1 MLALSG
7 VGIHLSVQQ
16 HAQHQAEGLIQQWG
30 RDAGV
35 EIGNVRYHLLRNGL
49 VLQDIRLHRG
59 GDSLAIRHILVHANP
74 RLLTGEHPRVG
85 DVTVSGVEM
94 TLHRVEGESLWLHEQ
109 RLLQLWQA
117 TRAFSLRDGKVTLYA
132 GPRGQP
138 PLAFSDLSFD
148 LISRADQRE
157 FTAAA
162 RLRGGLLQAA
172 WSRTGDQSSGKSSW
186 QQLDATLLTTGVGLK
201 AMEGKLSGAVSWQS
215 TSATTDRAG
224 SSAIEG
230 EVRLLSAAGTTRRQ
244 QLTWRASE
252 TAGQWQIDMDAAAW
266 PLRPWSELL
275 PHLAGRQLNAGHFD
289 GTLNWQG
296 KPGAW
301 LINSERGTLYDI
313 TYVADQMQAW
323 YWSRIRYENALFD
336 TAMKRMDID
345 SAEMNDSRLVLDT
358 QSLQAD
364 AVRSDHWQISTG
376 EMTINNMMLAL
387 SLPHGKVMLPE
398 LNGRSSWPTDGPLSF
413 DLITAPGKE
422 DRATVWHLQGSAE
435 RDAQMAITSD
445 FSVIGQHV
453 SLPALRAV
461 LPFRVDEGRGTSLAG
476 STNLNVDVAIRGG
489 QWQMQGKAE
498 ARDVRLNHSDSIWS
512 AAKVTTAFGP
522 VGMGL
527 DFQHIQSIEASD
539 WHYVAALQPL
549 PATLQDEQPG
559 SDTAGASVLPWWMAA
574 LRENH
579 CRIDLLHWQDGRLS
593 IGREDSNWADGIN
606 VDMQNI
612 EPERWAATRIE
623 GVTGGSP
630 FTLNGEWDLFS
641 DYPRL
646 RGTAHIDDA
655 LPFFLRDW
663 MHASGMPQLIRGR
676 WSATM
681 SLASL
686 PTPDR
691 WLATVNVRLKRG
703 LLERQES
710 PSDPMLARTGY
721 KTVELLNGLQDEQMT
736 AALSYTAAGPWSGLT
751 FDSLGQ
757 GLQQALR
764 SGMSEYA
771 GPVGRRLA
779 KNGHVETRI
788 RLRDNKRLSLNERTR
803 LLKVVSKARKD
814 PAMVIELRPEW
825 SGAALSA
832 EESDRILNT
841 QQAIERYLVHR
852 NIEAGRI
859 FPLWPTARNHADETG
874 SIWIETAQ

>member
-7 VGIHLSVQQ
+7 IGIHLSVQQ
-16 HAQHQAEGLIQQWG
+16 HAQLQAEELIQQWG

-49 VLQDIRLHRG
+49 VLKDIRLHRDG
-59 GDSLAIRHILVHANP
+59 ESLAIRHILVHANP
-74 RLLTGEHPRVG
+74 RLLTGAHPRVG

-94 TLHRVEGESLWLHEQ
+94 TLYMTEGESAWLHEP

-117 TRAFSLRDGKVTLYA
+117 TRAFSLRDAKVTLYA

-148 LISRADQRE
+148 LSSRADMRE

-172 WSRTGDQSSGKSSW
+172 WSRTADQSRGKSSW
-186 QQLDATLLTTGVGLK
+186 QQLDAALLTTGVGLNTID
-201 AMEGKLSGAVSWQS
+201 GKLSGAVSWET
-215 TSATTDRAG
+215 TSATADQEG
-224 SSAIEG
+224 SSSIEG
-230 EVRLLSAAGTTRRQ
+230 EIRLLSAAGTTRRQ
-244 QLTWRASE
+244 QLAWRASE

-266 PLRPWSELL
+266 PLRPWSGLL
-275 PHLAGRQLNAGHFD
+275 PRLAGRQLNAGHFD
-289 GTLNWQG
+289 GTLHWQG

-323 YWSRIRYENALFD
+323 YWSKIHYENALFN

-358 QSLQAD
+358 QSLQVD
-364 AVRSDHWQISTG
+364 AERSDHWQISTG

-387 SLPHGKVMLPE
+387 SLPHGKVMLPG
-398 LNGRSSWPTDGPLSF
+398 LNGRSSWPAGGPLSF

-422 DRATVWHLQGSAE
+422 ERSTVWHLQGSAE
-435 RDAQMAITSD
+435 RDEQMAIASD

-453 SLPALRAV
+453 PLPALRAV

-476 STNLNVDVAIRGG
+476 STNLNVDVTIRHG
-489 QWQMQGKAE
+489 QWQMQGKAA

-512 AAKVTTAFGP
+512 AANVTTTFGP

-527 DFQHIQSIEASD
+527 DFQHIQLIEARD

-549 PATLQDEQPG
+549 PATLQGDS
-559 SDTAGASVLPWWMAA
+559 SDAAEDNLLPWWMAA

-593 IGREDSNWADGIN
+593 IGRAESNWADGIN

-623 GVTGGSP
+623 GAAGGNP
-630 FTLNGEWDLFS
+630 FSMNGEWDLFS

-676 WSATM
+676 LSARI
-681 SLASL
+681 SIASL

-691 WLATVNVRLKRG
+691 WLATVNVSLKRG
-703 LLERQES
+703 LFERQES

-721 KTVELLNGLQDEQMT
+721 KTVELLNGLQDERLT
-736 AALSYTAAGPWSGLT
+736 AALSYTAAGAWSGLT
-751 FDSLGQ
+751 LDILGQ

-771 GPVGRRLA
+771 GPVGLRHA
-779 KNGHVETRI
+779 KSGHVETRI

-803 LLKVVSKARKD
+803 LLKVVGKARKN

-832 EESDRILNT
+832 EESERILNT

-852 NIEAGRI
+852 NIDDGRI